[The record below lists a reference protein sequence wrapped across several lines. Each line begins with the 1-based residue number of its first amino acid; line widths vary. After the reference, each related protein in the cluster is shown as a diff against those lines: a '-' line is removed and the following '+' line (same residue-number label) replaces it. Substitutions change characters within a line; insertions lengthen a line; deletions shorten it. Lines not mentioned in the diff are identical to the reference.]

1 MALLHNNELDMSLYP
16 VIFPSGIWA
25 AIDKM
30 HLPRPFGMD
39 SFGLNFQDV
48 QYSVPLSPET
58 IPSSSSG
65 MQRDDYFSPLQN
77 SNKIS
82 QEGQGFLDQS
92 QLVGSV
98 ETAAPSGTSL
108 QRPVLQARTSQ
119 PPPVRK
125 SSTHGQVSF
134 SASNYTPTPSYLSP
148 QPLGDLDNERA
159 YLVSNLHQQSDKA
172 TKNYERYVALEA
184 QLPEA
189 QKGSET
195 RKVKRKMSS
204 LRNKIGESSQQEQL
218 VLLRLGEIFFESQKR
233 QHKQQQQQNFTSL
246 QQVLPMA
253 QFPPMAEASPFPTT
267 SSSAGTSSDYFTPS
281 SALSPLSPAFVPGAI
296 TFSEDIWGEKP
307 APGKP
312 IDEPQTIKEE
322 RKPETAGG
330 MGSFDEAMPDAI
342 GNCGEFSERV
352 EYNDDRQMA
361 GDSGTEEA
369 QIDDVMWDFDG
380 DDSEQAGVDKKR
392 QRLSSL
398 SLPLLSPSPR
408 EKRMSMPSLKNLW
421 PKSWTHSS
429 QPAS

>member
-1 MALLHNNELDMSLYP
+1 
-16 VIFPSGIWA
+16 
-25 AIDKM
+25 
-30 HLPRPFGMD
+30 MD
-39 SFGLNFQDV
+39 SFGLDFQDV
-48 QYSVPLSPET
+48 QYSVLVSPKT

-65 MQRDDYFSPLQN
+65 MQGDDYFSPLQN

-108 QRPVLQARTSQ
+108 LRPVLQVRTSQ
-119 PPPVRK
+119 PSSVQK
-125 SSTHGQVSF
+125 SSTQGQASY
-134 SASNYTPTPSYLSP
+134 SANDYTPTPSCLSP
-148 QPLGDLDNERA
+148 RPPGDLDNERA

-172 TKNYERYVALEA
+172 TKYYERYAALEA

-195 RKVKRKMSS
+195 RKVKREMSS
-204 LRNKIGESSQQEQL
+204 LRNKMGESSQQEQL
-218 VLLRLGEIFFESQKR
+218 VLMRLGEIFFESQKR
-233 QHKQQQQQNFTSL
+233 QHWQQQQQQSLTSP

-267 SSSAGTSSDYFTPS
+267 SSSVGTSSDYFTSS
-281 SALSPLSPAFVPGAI
+281 SALSPLSSAFVPGAI

-312 IDEPQTIKEE
+312 MDEPQTIKEE
-322 RKPETAGG
+322 RIPG
-330 MGSFDEAMPDAI
+330 MGGFDEAMPDAI
-342 GNCGEFSERV
+342 GNCGEFSEGV

-361 GDSGTEEA
+361 GGSGTEEA
-369 QIDDVMWDFDG
+369 QVDDVMWDFDG
-380 DDSEQAGVDKKR
+380 DDSEQAGVDKQR
-392 QRLSSL
+392 QRLSSF
-398 SLPLLSPSPR
+398 SLPPLPLSPR

-421 PKSWTHSS
+421 PKSRTDSS